1 MLAAMP
7 DVVVRVAVQP
17 SPTDFTVVDLVGLTC
32 GRQDRLPKCGH
43 GFYIR
48 AKERLLTI
56 SGAQGGSVP
65 LDRIQTAEH
74 L

>member
-1 MLAAMP
+1 MP
-7 DVVVRVAVQP
+7 DVVVGIAVQTGPTDVAVV
-17 SPTDFTVVDLVGLTC
+17 DFVGLAG
-32 GRQDRLPKCGH
+32 GRQDRFPKRGY
-43 GFYIR
+43 GLYIR
-48 AKERLLTI
+48 AKERLLTV